1 MPSRERARHAMLLL
15 KSMLVR
21 GLLGADPET
30 VAAIADLEQFVE
42 EVEMPTELPLPPS
55 PDAEVIGRGSTTLDY
70 LKIRHQW
77 LGLLIDDAEAELK
90 RLREKVAAL
99 EEQLR
104 DAHRGK
110 PAFELLA
117 ADLARASGLPASA
130 TWQEHIAACVAVREQ
145 VAGHCARIAQQS
157 ELLARLAEKDA
168 A

>member
-1 MPSRERARHAMLLL
+1 VPSRERARHAMLLL

-30 VAAIADLEQFVE
+30 VAAVADLDQFVE
-42 EVEMPTELPLPPS
+42 GETMPTELPEPMGYQVA
-55 PDAEVIGRGSTTLDY
+55 AEWRDKY
-70 LKIRHQW
+70 Q
-77 LGLLIDDAEAELK
+77 AE
-90 RLREKVAAL
+90 REKVAAL
-99 EEQLR
+99 EESLR

-130 TWQEHIAACVAVREQ
+130 TWQEHIAACVALRAQ
-145 VAGHCARIAQQS
+145 VEADQIRIVPVP
-157 ELLARLAEKDA
+157 EGDA